1 MQNASALLWHFVSD
15 MFRPVVLAAKVHRAE
30 RRLDRAAQK
39 ARQACVESN
48 TQTVAQAYACWCLLA
63 LRRLL
68 SAPEHASGC
77 PKLRPAK
84 PNPLGLRW
92 PTTQVLGLGL
102 GFGLGLEIGLGSFD
116 LAGYSQASSQ

>member
-30 RRLDRAAQK
+30 RRLDRAAQE
-39 ARQACVESN
+39 ARQACRASKEQHTNNGADV
-48 TQTVAQAYACWCLLA
+48 CLLA

-68 SAPEHASGC
+68 SAPEPAAGC

-84 PNPLGLRW
+84 ANPLGPRW
-92 PTTQVLGLGL
+92 PATPAL
-102 GFGLGLEIGLGSFD
+102 SFD
-116 LAGYSQASSQ
+116 RAGYSQASSQ